1 MPFIDINDNK
11 PANTNNK
18 QAISAGQPVV
28 AVTPQ
33 VPVEVKTAPAV
44 KPITEVVTDTPT
56 PINVKDD
63 TSTTL
68 DIDNTPE
75 VNTNSLP
82 TVTKID
88 GSIVTN
94 ISDNGVKEI
103 SNDTTLVDLTETAK
117 TDNTEFADIS
127 NELDKKIKEIP
138 NELVVDT
145 KEPIPPDLPDPL
157 NVKIGVNKSIPTPT
171 ALPQLEEQ
179 RLANEVSA
187 QNALQPSL
195 PNAPAQT
202 LNGVPT
208 SVDKIESNT
217 AKTWDSS
224 PYESTGAVGTTS
236 LQNRVYSLA
245 ELIKDALSKNASDL
259 HLNVG
264 YRAMARIDGV
274 LTALQSQEIT
284 EEHIN
289 QYASE
294 VLKDRKDADLKT
306 LKQYDLTYV
315 SEDVRLRVNVFRQR
329 GTLSIAFRL
338 IPEVIKTVE
347 ELNLPSIIKS
357 FCKFPNGLV
366 LVTGP
371 TGSGK
376 STTIASLINLINLTE
391 SKHII
396 TIEDPIEYVYPK
408 GLGLIDQREY
418 GSDFDSWPDALRSVL
433 RQDPDIVLVGEMRDL
448 ATIESALQVAE
459 TGHLVFATLHTNSA
473 SETINRII
481 DIFPSTS
488 QEQVRTLLSSVIRA
502 VICQKLIPLANGGRR
517 PVLEVMIA
525 NSAIKNSIR
534 DRKVFQIDNIIQ
546 TSQEEGMIS
555 MEQSLVEL
563 VRSGL
568 ISIEKAK
575 ESTPKSAEIDILLRK
590 S

>member
-11 PANTNNK
+11 PANTGNK
-18 QAISAGQPVV
+18 QSTSSSQPVV
-28 AVTPQ
+28 AVTPE
-33 VPVEVKTAPAV
+33 VPVEVSNSAAIQPSA
-44 KPITEVVTDTPT
+44 EVVTDTP
-56 PINVKDD
+56 ISVKDD
-63 TSTTL
+63 AATTL
-68 DIDNTPE
+68 DIANTPE
-75 VNTNSLP
+75 ANTNSLP

-88 GSIVTN
+88 GNIVTN

-103 SNDTTLVDLTETAK
+103 SNDTTLMDVEEVAEI
-117 TDNTEFADIS
+117 DNTALSDIS
-127 NELDKKIKEIP
+127 KELDKKIKEIP
-138 NELVVDT
+138 NELVTDT
-145 KEPIPPDLPDPL
+145 KEPNIPDLPDPL
-157 NVKIGVNKSIPTPT
+157 NVKIGVNKDASIATP
-171 ALPQLEEQ
+171 LPHVEANKLINEVPVQTVIQ
-179 RLANEVSA
+179 PNLANAST
-187 QNALQPSL
+187 QSLNA
-195 PNAPAQT
+195 AP
-202 LNGVPT
+202 LNKPENIT
-208 SVDKIESNT
+208 NT
-217 AKTWDSS
+217 WNST
-224 PYESTGAVGTTS
+224 PYESTGIVGTTS

-245 ELIKDALSKNASDL
+245 ELIKEALSKNASDL

-284 EEHIN
+284 EDHIN

-294 VLKDRKDADLKT
+294 VLKDRKDVDLKT

-418 GSDFDSWPDALRSVL
+418 GGDFDSWPDALRSVL

>member
-11 PANTNNK
+11 PASASNK
-18 QAISAGQPVV
+18 QSTQLTKPVV
-28 AVTPQ
+28 VTEPQ
-33 VPVEVKTAPAV
+33 VPS
-44 KPITEVVTDTPT
+44 EVVSKTVMQPISETISDSPSPT
-56 PINVKDD
+56 KDVAA
-63 TSTTL
+63 TTL
-68 DIDNTPE
+68 E
-75 VNTNSLP
+75 VPSNLEVSSNSP
-82 TVTKID
+82 STVTKVD

-103 SNDTTLVDLTETAK
+103 SNDTTLVDLNESSEI
-117 TDNTEFADIS
+117 DNSTLVDIS
-127 NELDKKIKEIP
+127 KELDEKIKEIP
-138 NELVVDT
+138 NELVEET
-145 KEPIPPDLPDPL
+145 KEPQVPDLPDPL
-157 NVKIGVNKSIPTPT
+157 NVKIGVNKDASIATP
-171 ALPQLEEQ
+171 LPHVEANKLINEVPVQTVIQ
-179 RLANEVSA
+179 PNLANAST
-187 QNALQPSL
+187 QSLNA
-195 PNAPAQT
+195 AP
-202 LNGVPT
+202 LNKPENIT
-208 SVDKIESNT
+208 N
-217 AKTWDSS
+217 TWDSTT
-224 PYESTGAVGTTS
+224 YESTGIVGTTS
-236 LQNRVYSLA
+236 LQNRVYSLE

-284 EEHIN
+284 EDHIN

-294 VLKDRKDADLKT
+294 VLKDRKDVDLKT

-315 SEDVRLRVNVFRQR
+315 SEDIRLRVNVFRQR

-357 FCKFPNGLV
+357 FCKYPNGLV

-418 GSDFDSWPDALRSVL
+418 GNDFESWPDALRSVL

-481 DIFPSTS
+481 DIFPSSS
-488 QEQVRTLLSSVIRA
+488 QEQVRTLLASVIRA

-575 ESTPKSAEIDILLRK
+575 ESTPKSTEIDILLRK